1 MTDANADGAGD
12 GSLLAHETQQNPSL
26 WRRIAILQVLAQRG
40 FTPWPELVAAVEA
53 ALEPGIF
60 GASPQTRLARDV
72 RALRASGVAIGYSR
86 VRGAEGYYLL
96 ASALGEPMAGA
107 IESATCDLDPIT
119 AVVLALEA
127 GARANG
133 AAPEQTV
140 IDLLAESA
148 GTARVEPLRLAF
160 ALVTVRGHTFDLAAL
175 SAAAAEAG
183 LGGLWAGLLDA
194 IWRRRARR

>member
-1 MTDANADGAGD
+1 MTDANTDGAGD
-12 GSLLAHETQQNPSL
+12 GSLLAHETQQNPAL

-40 FTPWPELVAAVEA
+40 FTPWPRLVAAVEA

-86 VRGAEGYYLL
+86 VRGAEGYYLP
-96 ASALGEPMAGA
+96 AAALGEPMA
-107 IESATCDLDPIT
+107 SAVENATRDLDPIT

-133 AAPEQTV
+133 ASPDQTV

-175 SAAAAEAG
+175 SSAAAEAG

-194 IWRRRARR
+194 IWRRRGRR